1 MNRPARTLLRAGG
14 GRLVVS
20 PDRVVLLR
28 KLGDR
33 HVVEYDRAA
42 VRMIEH
48 AFTTH
53 VGHDLD
59 LLHEIDAALPRL
71 MFRDFLPGYLRFLC
85 AEVLLRRGR
94 PYPSPSTRSTTSQL
108 SM

>member
-1 MNRPARTLLRAGG
+1 MNRRARSFLRAGG
-14 GRLVVS
+14 GRLAVD
-20 PDRVVLLR
+20 PDRVVTLR
-28 KLGDR
+28 RLGDR

-42 VRMIEH
+42 VGMIEH

-53 VGHDLD
+53 VGHDLE
-59 LLHEIDAALPRL
+59 LPRTRIDAALPRL

-94 PYPSPSTRSTTSQL
+94 RS
-108 SM
+108 